1 MKKSNLT
8 LMALADAL
16 GVAVYTAAVAFIM
29 QNAQYVFGDMKS
41 IWGPIAFLMLF
52 VLSATVVG
60 SLVFGRP
67 VYLYFEGKK
76 KEAVALF
83 LYTACFMAVITFG
96 VLLSLAAFR

>member
-1 MKKSNLT
+1 
-8 LMALADAL
+8 
-16 GVAVYTAAVAFIM
+16 
-29 QNAQYVFGDMKS
+29 
-41 IWGPIAFLMLF
+41 MLF

-83 LYTACFMAVITFG
+83 LYTASFLALITFS
-96 VLLSLAAFR
+96 VLLGLALFGNYS